1 MRLEDFGLVGKIINK
16 NRMNKEEKEIL
27 KILNI
32 AVEEDPRVRVAVL
45 GFFIAIVEAIQKDK
59 LSSFLIDMINACDK
73 LKGIDKKEEEKLK
86 KVFIAPNNR
95 TIH

>member
-1 MRLEDFGLVGKIINK
+1 MRIIGFFLEK
-16 NRMNKEEKEIL
+16 MNKEEKEIL

-32 AVEEDPRVRVAVL
+32 AVKEDLIIKSAVL

-59 LSSFLIDMINACDK
+59 LSSLLIDMRNACDK